1 MTTRSS
7 ERSSGERK
15 PKPGPS
21 LSATA
26 LIAERYNALS
36 PGHRRVADFILSSP
50 HEAALMTLKAIAEV
64 TGVSEA
70 TVNRLATK
78 LGLEGHPELKE
89 QLRLEL
95 KEALRPV
102 EDFTDRLREEAAAR
116 RAPWTESIQEDLQ
129 RISRIEAMGG
139 DGVFAQASKLLA
151 DARSVYV
158 AGFGSSAFIAQYAA
172 FCLSALRGRCVALT
186 DSSGVEGAERKILDA
201 GPNDV
206 GLHLAFARYS
216 MPALSTAKHLHGLGV
231 PLVCITD
238 GRDSPL
244 VSYAASCFLVE
255 RKSSFVLSGSGT
267 GAMAVVEALLRGVAA
282 AIGHEAISRRSA
294 RLTSLLEGSVIP
306 PDRSENLGG

>member
-1 MTTRSS
+1 MTKRSTPEPS
-7 ERSSGERK
+7 PRERRA
-15 PKPGPS
+15 PPAPG

-26 LIAERYNALS
+26 LIAERYASLS

-50 HEAALMTLKAIAEV
+50 HEAALMTLRAIAEV

-70 TVNRLATK
+70 TVNRLGTK
-78 LGLEGHPELKE
+78 LGLGGHPELKE

-102 EDFTDRLREEAAAR
+102 EDFTDRLKEEAAAR

-129 RISRIEAMGG
+129 RISRIQPVGG
-139 DGVFAQASKLLA
+139 DGAFAQASKLLA

-158 AGFGSSAFIAQYAA
+158 VGFGSSAFIAQYAA
-172 FCLSALRGRCVALT
+172 FCLSALRGGCRALT
-186 DSSGVEGAERKILDA
+186 DSSGVEGVERKILDA
-201 GPNDV
+201 GPQDV

-216 MPALSTAKHLHGLGV
+216 RPALSAAKHLHGQGV

-238 GRDSPL
+238 GPDSPL
-244 VSYAASCFLVE
+244 VSYAATCFLVE

-282 AIGHEAISRRSA
+282 ALGHEAISRRSA
-294 RLTSLLEGSVIP
+294 RLTSLLESAVIP
-306 PDRSENLGG
+306 PKDGADA